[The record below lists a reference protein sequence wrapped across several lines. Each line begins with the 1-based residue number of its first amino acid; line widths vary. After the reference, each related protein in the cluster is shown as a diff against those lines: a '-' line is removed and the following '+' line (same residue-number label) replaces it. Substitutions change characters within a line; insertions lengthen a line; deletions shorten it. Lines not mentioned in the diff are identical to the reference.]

1 MGDLMESTGLKI
13 LQQLSL
19 AFSLIAIATFANAQ
33 DYKVPAGTPDYI
45 RQAVESSA
53 RPDAAVI
60 RDVNRKPAEVLTL
73 SGIKPGDKV
82 AEFAGF
88 GQYYT
93 YMLSDIVGPKGSV
106 TMYDLPYTEA
116 RNGDNSRAFVASH
129 PNTSYVVK
137 DYNELSLP
145 GDFDIVYIVLYYHDL
160 PLNDVDTAKLNQKIY
175 DALKPG
181 GIYLVVDHNAE
192 PGSGTR
198 DTRQLHR
205 IDPEVIAQEI
215 QSAGFRLVERSN
227 LLAHSDDDHSKMVF
241 DPQLRGLTD
250 RTVFKFQKPE

>member
-1 MGDLMESTGLKI
+1 MNNAGMNRI
-13 LQQLSL
+13 QQLGLGLSFTVMA
-19 AFSLIAIATFANAQ
+19 AFTCAQ
-33 DYKVPAGTPDYI
+33 EYKVPAGTPDYI
-45 RQAVESSA
+45 RQAVESTQ
-53 RPDAAVI
+53 RPEAAVA
-60 RDVNRKPAEVLTL
+60 RDSNRKPAEVLTL
-73 SGIKPGDKV
+73 SGIKPGDRV

-93 YMLSDIVGPKGSV
+93 YMLSDIVGSSGSV

-145 GDFDIVYIVLYYHDL
+145 ADIDVVYNVLYYHDL
-160 PLNDVDTAKLNQKIY
+160 PLNNIDTASLNKKIF

-181 GIYLVVDHNAE
+181 GVYLLVDHNAA

-198 DTRQLHR
+198 DTQQLHR
-205 IDPEVIAQEI
+205 IDPEVIAEEI
-215 QSAGFRLVERSN
+215 QSAGFKLVERSN
-227 LLAHSDDDHSKMVF
+227 LLAHPEDDHSKMVF
-241 DPQLRGLTD
+241 DPQLRGQTD